1 MSVSQEA
8 SPVVEPVAVAPA
20 SRRLIAAQ
28 VLQTHSWPGDAR
40 ELRHVLPRALIEQVP
55 VTPIVAVTCDEL
67 SVPTGSGRYAM
78 GVANERMWPSV
89 SASARGRFVTSWRG
103 YVPPE

>member
-1 MSVSQEA
+1 
-8 SPVVEPVAVAPA
+8 VAPA

-67 SVPTGSGRYAM
+67 SLPTGSDIAYCDVVHTIDRC
-78 GVANERMWPSV
+78 SV